1 MALFLFGGIMSFR
14 FNLEDVLDF
23 KTDKAELTKY
33 IHKEMYIADTLH
45 ALNNRIETNSTAML
59 ENIGSSSTEFIF
71 GTEGTWYRYALPIE
85 KAEGD
90 SGFKTLQDLKNAL
103 DIDSLV
109 GTTLRLRKRAN
120 NIEYTSLITEENIT
134 FGLIKVLG
142 EYYSVDTLLGLY
154 SIYNES
160 TKKWL

>member
-14 FNLEDVLDF
+14 FNFEDVLDF

-33 IHKEMYIADTLH
+33 IHKEMYIADSLK
-45 ALNNRIETNSTAML
+45 AINNRIETNSTAML
-59 ENIGSSSTEFIF
+59 ENIGNSSEFIF
-71 GTEGTWYRYALPIE
+71 GAEGTWYRYALPIE
-85 KAEGD
+85 KAEEE

-120 NIEYTSLITEENIT
+120 NIEYISLITEENIT
-134 FGLIKVLG
+134 FGLIKVLD